1 MVLAQKDIS
10 LDRIAAFCKK
20 WGVKEFALFG
30 SILREDFGLASDI
43 DVLYVMCPGRKCGLI
58 EYFDMK
64 EELEAVFG
72 RPVDLVDRKCVE
84 ESPNWVRRRAILSTA
99 ETVYAE

>member
-1 MVLAQKDIS
+1 MVSSQKDIS
-10 LDRIAAFCKK
+10 LDRIAAFCRK

-30 SILREDFGLASDI
+30 SILRGDFGPASDI
-43 DVLYVMCPGRKCGLI
+43 DVLYVMSPGRKCGLI

-64 EELEAVFG
+64 EELESVFG
-72 RPVDLVDRKCVE
+72 RPVDLVDRTSVE
-84 ESPNWVRRRAILSTA
+84 ENPNWVRRRAILSTA